1 MPMVAAISDK
11 SVDFEKGYY
20 HGVYAML
27 HFKKGSIVDRK
38 ENQADMD
45 PYPDEEE
52 IQDVMFYDKRERQQM
67 MVFKENYGGVGK
79 EKMILHAKRW
89 DVYINKKKH

>member
-1 MPMVAAISDK
+1 MVAAIPDK

-38 ENQADMD
+38 EN
-45 PYPDEEE
+45 
-52 IQDVMFYDKRERQQM
+52 
-67 MVFKENYGGVGK
+67 
-79 EKMILHAKRW
+79 
-89 DVYINKKKH
+89 